1 MAGWRSPRDHRGR
14 YTSRPFPRVL
24 LAAAVAILVPLV
36 SVPAASA
43 KRRSI
48 PASARHD
55 HILVFKL
62 DGISPPSVRSGL
74 LRMGPRARLLRVG
87 AVRAAAERGKL
98 RTRVPKSWRESSPRL
113 AKGRKLIVRTDS
125 SAPTAPSGLVAT
137 PGDGK
142 LTLTWQ
148 KSTDNVGVSGYQVFR
163 ANPDGSWSGA
173 AIATTTGTSY
183 TDSGLLNG
191 TAYTYRVVAYDAA
204 GNRSAASDTASAT
217 PSAPAPA
224 PAPAPLPE
232 GARFVSPSGSDSNPG
247 TQSAP
252 WRTLAKAISAARP
265 GDTVVFRAGTY
276 GARGTNTI
284 ADTSGSASAPI
295 TFRGYPDEP
304 KPEILGRLKIAGSY
318 LNFDGFLFNGPT
330 GDVGGNAGCAEHPG
344 ESVLVDIG
352 GSNDKITHS
361 EVRNSYGNAGIY
373 VAADSGTGISI
384 SHNWIHDNGGFGVC
398 GQTLVNGQ
406 HGIYWHRGQGRI
418 YDNVIEHNWTRGVQ
432 LYSDAHNV
440 VVEYNHIV
448 WNGRAGVIQGGS
460 SSDNVVSD
468 NIVAG
473 NAWNGQCG
481 IYDYNGAAL
490 LVTHNVVWHNYDS
503 NTCGSG
509 MTVSANVTA
518 DPLFVD
524 ADVDS
529 PPAPLRVDRR
539 WTVGEAGSADY
550 HLGGGSPAI
559 DRASSTYLVAGDY
572 DGVVRPQGVA
582 PDIGAFEAR

>member
-1 MAGWRSPRDHRGR
+1 MWFAAAA
-14 YTSRPFPRVL
+14 
-24 LAAAVAILVPLV
+24 LAAVLVL
-36 SVPAASA
+36 SAAPAASA
-43 KRRSI
+43 PVPI
-48 PASARHD
+48 PD
-55 HILVFKL
+55 
-62 DGISPPSVRSGL
+62 D
-74 LRMGPRARLLRVG
+74 
-87 AVRAAAERGKL
+87 
-98 RTRVPKSWRESSPRL
+98 
-113 AKGRKLIVRTDS
+113 
-125 SAPTAPSGLVAT
+125 
-137 PGDGK
+137 
-142 LTLTWQ
+142 
-148 KSTDNVGVSGYQVFR
+148 
-163 ANPDGSWSGA
+163 
-173 AIATTTGTSY
+173 
-183 TDSGLLNG
+183 
-191 TAYTYRVVAYDAA
+191 
-204 GNRSAASDTASAT
+204 
-217 PSAPAPA
+217 
-224 PAPAPLPE
+224 
-232 GARFVSPSGSDSNPG
+232 ARFISPSGSDSNPG

-265 GDTVVFRAGTY
+265 GDTVVVREGTY
-276 GARGTNTI
+276 GARGTRTTVD
-284 ADTSGSASAPI
+284 ASGAAGAPI
-295 TFRGYPDEP
+295 TFRRYPGDE
-304 KPEILGRLKIAGSY
+304 KPVILGHFKITGDY
-318 LNFDGFLFNGPT
+318 LRFWGFLFNGPT

-344 ESVLVDIG
+344 ENVLVAID
-352 GSNDKITHS
+352 GSNDKLAHS

-529 PPAPLRVDRR
+529 PPAPLRTDRR
-539 WTVGEAGSADY
+539 WTVQEAGSVDF
-550 HLGGGSPAI
+550 HLKAGSPAV
-559 DRASSTYLVAGDY
+559 D
-572 DGVVRPQGVA
+572 A
-582 PDIGAFEAR
+582 PDAS